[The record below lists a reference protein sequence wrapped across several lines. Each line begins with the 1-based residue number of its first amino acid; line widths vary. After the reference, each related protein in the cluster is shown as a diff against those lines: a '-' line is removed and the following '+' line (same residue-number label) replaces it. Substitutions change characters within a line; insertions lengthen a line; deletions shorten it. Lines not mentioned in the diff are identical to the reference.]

1 MTQAENIAAALLLL
15 KKMGIDPADLLQAPA
30 PATEIPTFADYIPR
44 VSRAVGDGTRRV
56 YTTYW
61 NRVVD
66 AWGPRLITEPSPL
79 EISQLAEDTK
89 ANVMPRRNAR
99 GGRGAAEYLIGA
111 LRCMYNHA
119 VADRLLSEAE
129 NPAARVP
136 KPRRQP
142 SARMALPDTRLSE
155 ITAIAASTGNDPA
168 LDSLQIGRASCR
180 ERV

>member
-1 MTQAENIAAALLLL
+1 MTHTENIAAALLLL
-15 KKMGIDPADLLQAPA
+15 KKMGIDPADLLHDSAAAPQ
-30 PATEIPTFADYIPR
+30 IPTFADYIPL

-61 NRVVD
+61 NRVID

-89 ANVMPRRNAR
+89 ANVVPRRNAR
-99 GGRGAAEYLIGA
+99 GGRSAAEHLIGA

-119 VADRLLSEAE
+119 VADGFLSAAE

-136 KPRRQP
+136 KPRRLP
-142 SARMALPDTRLSE
+142 SSRMALPGGRLAE
-155 ITAIAASTGNDPA
+155 ISAVAASTGDDPA
-168 LDSLQIGRASCR
+168 LD
-180 ERV
+180 